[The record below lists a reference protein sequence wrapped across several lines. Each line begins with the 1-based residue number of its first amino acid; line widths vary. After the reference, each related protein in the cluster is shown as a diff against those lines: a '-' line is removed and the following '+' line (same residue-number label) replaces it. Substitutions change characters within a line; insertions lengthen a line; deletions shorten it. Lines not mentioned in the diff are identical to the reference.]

1 MSDQTQQAVAIADV
15 AGLVRR
21 SGDFTQDSR
30 FRRSDDVAFVPW
42 GRASFKP
49 HQPSAVKDDPAH
61 NKTLN
66 DQETSQEGT
75 AQFEETPQ
83 ASVAP
88 PPPPP
93 PPPLADP
100 PPAPEEIIA
109 AIETARED
117 GRGLGYKQGYDAAH
131 REVADSLHI
140 LRKLAAELTTL
151 ADDAVE
157 RNTEIIAR
165 HVRRIAQDLFGTVI
179 ADIPEAF
186 IDRIKTAAASF
197 TKAGSDFTLALSP
210 HDCLTL
216 AAALQGE
223 DLFSNIKIIEDDV
236 LQTGAFRLISRD
248 LEYEDAPV
256 LSDDEERA

>member
-1 MSDQTQQAVAIADV
+1 MSDQTQHTVALADV
-15 AGLVRR
+15 AALARR

-30 FRRSDDVAFVPW
+30 FKTSDDVAFVPW
-42 GRASFKP
+42 GRAKFKP
-49 HQPSAVKDDPAH
+49 YQPGADKDDTALEH
-61 NKTLN
+61 
-66 DQETSQEGT
+66 DTSHEGT
-75 AQFEETPQ
+75 AIFEETPQ
-83 ASVAP
+83 TSVAP
-88 PPPPP
+88 PPQPQPQPPP

-100 PPAPEEIIA
+100 PPTPEDIIA

-131 REVADSLHI
+131 REVADTLHI

-216 AAALQGE
+216 SAALQGE
-223 DLFSNIKIIEDDV
+223 DLFSNIKIIEDDE
-236 LQTGAFRLISRD
+236 LPTGAFRLISRD
-248 LEYEDAPV
+248 LEYEDAPI
-256 LSDDEERA
+256 LSDDQERA